1 MNIISKLTGK
11 AIFES
16 EHKTIDA
23 TVCAAVKAGTN
34 LRGANLH
41 GADLHGANLRR
52 ADLYEADLYGANLYE
67 ADLYEAN
74 LYGANLRRANF
85 RGADLCEADLYEAN
99 LYGANLRR
107 ADLRG
112 ANLYGVNL
120 YGADLR
126 GANLYG
132 ADLHGAN
139 LRRTDL
145 YEANLYEADLYGADL
160 YGAVGLTVRLCAQFR
175 SCPPS
180 GDFTGWKK
188 GGDGELI
195 KLKIPWFSRRVNAIE
210 SRKCRCEMAIVM
222 SIEKNGKKIVECVS
236 GYDPNTVYRVGEHV
250 CCDKYDASWLVECS
264 GGIHFFMTQ
273 QEALDY

>member
-23 TVCAAVKAGTN
+23 TVCAAVKAGANLCGANLCGAN
-34 LRGANLH
+34 LRGANL
-41 GADLHGANLRR
+41 
-52 ADLYEADLYGANLYE
+52 
-67 ADLYEAN
+67 
-74 LYGANLRRANF
+74 
-85 RGADLCEADLYEAN
+85 RGADLCGADLR
-99 LYGANLRR
+99 G

-112 ANLYGVNL
+112 ANLRGANLYGADL

-132 ADLHGAN
+132 ADLCGADLRGAN
-139 LRRTDL
+139 
-145 YEANLYEADLYGADL
+145 L

-222 SIEKNGKKIVECVS
+222 SIEKNGKKIVECIS

>member
-23 TVCAAVKAGTN
+23 TVCAAVKAGTNLRGAN

-99 LYGANLRR
+99 LHGANLRR

-126 GANLYG
+126 GAN
-132 ADLHGAN
+132 
-139 LRRTDL
+139 
-145 YEANLYEADLYGADL
+145 L